1 MEEQAM
7 QGNQALSER
16 LEVIKD
22 QLIEYE
28 KQYSKLLDLYL
39 VGDFSREILTE
50 RKARL
55 EETIAGLKAEQIR
68 ITAHIQSIG
77 LTDDQI
83 ENIEA
88 FCDEIREGLEV
99 LNFDTKRRIIN
110 FLDVRGTLAVENN
123 EKVVYARCRISQQQ
137 LSLVQTLP

>member
-1 MEEQAM
+1 M

-22 QLIEYE
+22 QLIEYK

-39 VGDFSREILTE
+39 VRDFSREILTE